1 MSFNKVNDLRRS
13 TAITTSGPGALV
25 DARAGSAAVSG
36 IHSGLEAWDSEA
48 PLTGDLEHQK
58 IYERRLLSRLKKRY
72 FRLPPVVLK
81 DDFYKENKI
90 GAGPSLLLRRF
101 PNWLQCPKCS
111 LIKPATKWSTDPG
124 QAYRFCSAC
133 TANSPGKKKVF
144 VAPVRL
150 VAACIKGHL
159 DDFPWHWWVK
169 HKATCDRK
177 SAELKLYSK
186 GTGLGG
192 FHLRCLKCN
201 AERSMESAFNK
212 SALTG
217 LKCEGRRPWL
227 DTDDDGC
234 SCNSENGDYRALQR
248 GASNLFYPSFD
259 SALDI
264 PPWTEP
270 IQNLLND
277 RWDDLLNIPDRA
289 QRLTWVKLTQS
300 IMEAAARA
308 GFTAEDIVDTFEKMQ
323 HQAATSS
330 QDDIRLDEYRVFNE
344 KASTSHREFEAYPST
359 PSGKLNKKLETL
371 TRVSRLREVRVLKGF
386 TRIRPPQESQ
396 DIELSPLSITPK
408 NWLPAIE
415 IRGEGVFFSLKS
427 EALIEWSTRPNVVS
441 RCSLMEKEYQEDYKK
456 RYPEVVDLPKLSP
469 RKLLIHSLSH
479 VVMRQLTLECG
490 YSSASLRERLYVDE
504 LEVGMNG
511 ILIYTGT
518 ADSDGTLGGL
528 QARAEEKLFQNTLEG
543 AINSSNWCSS
553 DPICIEGSMSPREMH
568 SGASCHSCLLAPE
581 TSCEFFN
588 KFLDRALL
596 IGTPEDSSIGFFS
609 EGIDG

>member
-13 TAITTSGPGALV
+13 TTITTSGPGALV

-36 IHSGLEAWDSEA
+36 VHAGLEAWDTEA
-48 PLTGDLEHQK
+48 PLAGELEHQK
-58 IYERRLLSRLKKRY
+58 IYERRLLSKLKKKY

-81 DDFYKENKI
+81 DDFFNERKV

-111 LIKPATKWSTDPG
+111 IIKPATKWSTDPG
-124 QAYRFCSAC
+124 QAYRFCPTCTSA
-133 TANSPGKKKVF
+133 SPGKKKIF
-144 VAPVRL
+144 VVPVRL
-150 VAACIKGHL
+150 VAACTKGHL
-159 DDFPWHWWVK
+159 DDFPWHWWVN
-169 HKATCDRK
+169 HRPSCERK
-177 SAELKLYSK
+177 TSELKLYSK
-186 GTGLGG
+186 GTGLGN
-192 FHLRCLKCN
+192 FHLKCLKCD

-212 SALTG
+212 SALKG

-227 DTDDDGC
+227 DTDDEHC

-289 QRLTWVKLTQS
+289 QRLMWVKLTQS
-300 IMEAAARA
+300 IMDAAIRA
-308 GFTAEDIVDTFEKMQ
+308 GLTAEDIVDTFEKMQ
-323 HQAATSS
+323 NQAVATS
-330 QDDIRLDEYRVFNE
+330 QDEIRLDEYRVFNS
-344 KASTSHREFEAYPST
+344 KISTNHREFEAYPSVPT
-359 PSGKLNKKLETL
+359 GVLRNRIATL
-371 TRVSRLREVRVLKGF
+371 TRVARLREVRVLKGF

-396 DIELSPLSITPK
+396 DAELSPLSVGK
-408 NWLPAIE
+408 KEWLPAIE
-415 IRGEGVFFSLKS
+415 IRGEGVFFSLDS
-427 EALIEWSTRPNVVS
+427 NALMTWSAQPNVVS
-441 RCSLMEKEYQEDYKK
+441 RCSTLEKAFQEHYVK
-456 RYPEVVDLPKLSP
+456 RYPEIVDIPKLSP
-469 RKLLIHSLSH
+469 KKLLVHSLSH
-479 VVMRQLTLECG
+479 VIMRQLTLECG

-504 LEVGMNG
+504 LEHGMNG

-528 QARAEEKLFQNTLEG
+528 QARAEEKLFQNTLLG
-543 AINSSNWCSS
+543 AIKSSNWCSS
-553 DPICIEGSMSPREMH
+553 DPICIEGSMSPREMN

-581 TSCEFFN
+581 TSCELFN

-596 IGTPEDSSIGFFS
+596 IGTPEDSTLGFFS

>member
-13 TAITTSGPGALV
+13 TAVTTSGPGALV
-25 DARAGSAAVSG
+25 DVRAGSAAVSG

-81 DDFYKENKI
+81 DDFYKENNI

-169 HKATCDRK
+169 HKPACDRK

-289 QRLTWVKLTQS
+289 QRLMWVKLTQS

-330 QDDIRLDEYRVFNE
+330 QDDIRLDEYRVFNG
-344 KASTSHREFEAYPST
+344 KASTSHREFEAYPRT

-386 TRIRPPQESQ
+386 TRIRPPQEYQ
-396 DIELSPLSITPK
+396 EIELSPLSITQK

-415 IRGEGVFFSLKS
+415 IRGEGVFFSLNP

-441 RCSLMEKEYQEDYKK
+441 RCSLMEKEFQEDYKK

-543 AINSSNWCSS
+543 AIKSSNWCSS

-581 TSCEFFN
+581 TSCELFN

>member
-1 MSFNKVNDLRRS
+1 
-13 TAITTSGPGALV
+13 
-25 DARAGSAAVSG
+25 
-36 IHSGLEAWDSEA
+36 
-48 PLTGDLEHQK
+48 
-58 IYERRLLSRLKKRY
+58 
-72 FRLPPVVLK
+72 
-81 DDFYKENKI
+81 
-90 GAGPSLLLRRF
+90 
-101 PNWLQCPKCS
+101 
-111 LIKPATKWSTDPG
+111 
-124 QAYRFCSAC
+124 
-133 TANSPGKKKVF
+133 
-144 VAPVRL
+144 
-150 VAACIKGHL
+150 
-159 DDFPWHWWVK
+159 
-169 HKATCDRK
+169 
-177 SAELKLYSK
+177 
-186 GTGLGG
+186 
-192 FHLRCLKCN
+192 
-201 AERSMESAFNK
+201 MESAFNK

-330 QDDIRLDEYRVFNE
+330 QDDIRLDEYRVFNG
-344 KASTSHREFEAYPST
+344 KASTNHREFEAYPST
-359 PSGKLNKKLETL
+359 PSGKLKKKLETL

-415 IRGEGVFFSLKS
+415 IRGEGVFFSLKP

-441 RCSLMEKEYQEDYKK
+441 RCGLMEKEYQEDYKK

-490 YSSASLRERLYVDE
+490 YSSASLRERLYVDD

-543 AINSSNWCSS
+543 AIKSSNWCSS
-553 DPICIEGSMSPREMH
+553 DPICVEGSMSPREMH

-596 IGTPEDSSIGFFS
+596 IGTAEDSSIGFFS